1 MSYQKFI
8 AKAPI
13 GKEFIYSKSSAMYV
27 SKASANEICEQLN
40 KIRYNLKDGEI
51 WHIYDAEGYED
62 YFILDVIKKYKNRIY
77 NLVKI
82 NTSVLMWYV
91 KNPNRRPKSKRPF
104 FC

>member
-1 MSYQKFI
+1 MTYQKFI

-51 WHIYDAEGYED
+51 WHI
-62 YFILDVIKKYKNRIY
+62 
-77 NLVKI
+77 
-82 NTSVLMWYV
+82 
-91 KNPNRRPKSKRPF
+91 
-104 FC
+104 